1 MTDVPVKSV
10 KSVAKKAVKTPSKSD
25 ETLIQDAKERIM
37 RLQKKKNGG
46 KPASTR
52 NVKSFKQP
60 RNAASRG
67 VVYLGHLPHGFY
79 EEELR
84 GFFSQFGKVARV
96 KVSRSPK
103 TGRSKGYAFVEF
115 AYDDVAKIVAQTMNN
130 YLMFER
136 LIKAQYIPP
145 EKVHAKMFPK
155 YWITPESVLG
165 RKKNLK
171 SKQNGPI
178 TQENK
183 DKHRK
188 RLTTKLNRAVNVLK
202 EMGIDYFPQI
212 YDPEMKKTAIH
223 ETPVAETTVQAAVS
237 EEVDEEEADEIP
249 QLVAVPTPEPVA
261 KTPENASKKRR
272 QSMKKTPAK
281 SATPTTK
288 TPSSTPKKR
297 ITRAA
302 AAAIAAATG
311 TPKASPSV
319 GLKKDTTNVSVGK
332 KRIV

>member
-1 MTDVPVKSV
+1 M
-10 KSVAKKAVKTPSKSD
+10 
-25 ETLIQDAKERIM
+25 LF
-37 RLQKKKNGG
+37 
-46 KPASTR
+46 
-52 NVKSFKQP
+52 SFW
-60 RNAASRG
+60 
-67 VVYLGHLPHGFY
+67 L
-79 EEELR
+79 
-84 GFFSQFGKVARV
+84 FS
-96 KVSRSPK
+96 
-103 TGRSKGYAFVEF
+103 
-115 AYDDVAKIVAQTMNN
+115 
-130 YLMFER
+130 
-136 LIKAQYIPP
+136 AQYIPP

-171 SKQNGPI
+171 SKQNGRI

-212 YDPEMKKTAIH
+212 YDPEMKKTA
-223 ETPVAETTVQAAVS
+223 TPETTVPETAVQAAVS
-237 EEVDEEEADEIP
+237 EEEADEIP

-319 GLKKDTTNVSVGK
+319 GLKKDTMNVSVGK